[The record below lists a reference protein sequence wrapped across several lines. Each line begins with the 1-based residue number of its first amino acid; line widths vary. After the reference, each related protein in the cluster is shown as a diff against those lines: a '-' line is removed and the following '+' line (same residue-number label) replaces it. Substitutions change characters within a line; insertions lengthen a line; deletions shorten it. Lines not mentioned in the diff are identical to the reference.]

1 MAAYIQHHL
10 EIPWVADYRDLWS
23 RSHARKRTRLT
34 ERIESRLER
43 RTLARCTALTT
54 VSEPLAEMMRQLVD
68 IPIHVVT
75 NGFDPDD
82 FNVIGGNP
90 PENWGT
96 NRTNMVYTGMIYPGR
111 RDPRVLFQAI
121 QSLVRTGALRQ
132 GDLKLWFYG
141 PNVEAIKDM
150 ISLLEWTDSAADGV
164 FTGKLF
170 EYLGAGKPILAIGP
184 PDGVI
189 DQTLKETGM
198 GVLENDPKKLATIM
212 RNFMHKKS
220 MKEDGTAHTIDP
232 ERLKKFTREYQA
244 GRLAHVL
251 DWALSKEADI

>member
-1 MAAYIQHHL
+1 
-10 EIPWVADYRDLWS
+10 
-23 RSHARKRTRLT
+23 
-34 ERIESRLER
+34 
-43 RTLARCTALTT
+43 
-54 VSEPLAEMMRQLVD
+54 MMRQLVD
-68 IPIHVVT
+68 IPVHVVT
-75 NGFDPDD
+75 NGFDPEE
-82 FNVIGGNP
+82 FNVIDGDP

-96 NRTNMVYTGMIYPGR
+96 SRTNMVYTGMIYPGR

-121 QSLVRTGALRQ
+121 QSLVRTGALGQ

-141 PNVEAIKDM
+141 PNVEAIRGMVSAYSVGPFVELSGFVSRKDALNCQKHADLLL
-150 ISLLEWTDSAADGV
+150 LLEWTDSAAGGV

-198 GVLENDPKKLATIM
+198 GVLENDPKKLATII
-212 RNFMHKKS
+212 RNFMRKKS

-232 ERLKKFTREYQA
+232 GRLKKFTREYQA

-251 DWALSKEADI
+251 DWALSKKADI